1 MPGSPSISGW
11 RSASSLRLRFFI
23 FASLASAGMWLVF
36 VAPVLVLATVVS
48 VTREARDRMRAV
60 GWSLVGIGPAISVVS
75 WLLALLET
83 ARRRH
88 AWHEQARQSM
98 SFRELSLHLDIV
110 NRGLV
115 PAWTTVNPWPGIIVG
130 LAIAG
135 LGVIVLAIRRPTA

>member
-1 MPGSPSISGW
+1 
-11 RSASSLRLRFFI
+11 
-23 FASLASAGMWLVF
+23 
-36 VAPVLVLATVVS
+36 
-48 VTREARDRMRAV
+48 MRAV

-83 ARRRH
+83 ASRRH